1 MAAALDSAAAQQLT
15 LLGFSMAEPEET
27 IMTMTPSVGEQLLA
41 AREKAGIS
49 LEDIAAQTR
58 IPTRHLQSIESS
70 DWDKLPAPTYT
81 MGFAKSYATAVG
93 LDRNEIADQLRE
105 EMGGM
110 RATVTQSEV
119 FEPVDPARVMPRGL
133 VIAAVV
139 AAALIVA
146 LLLWNQSR
154 SLDAPDDVSTTAA
167 STDNAVAAAP
177 ATPAGTSTGPV
188 VITANEQVWI
198 QIKDGSATLKEGML
212 EAGQSYEV
220 PATAKA
226 PVLTTGKPEALRVSV
241 GTADAPPVGPAATTV
256 TDISL
261 LGPDLLRGPAPAP
274 APAAQVPQTVAPT
287 PRAQRRTTPAR
298 APARTVTP
306 PAENTAAPAD

>member
-1 MAAALDSAAAQQLT
+1 MVDPD
-15 LLGFSMAEPEET
+15 EP
-27 IMTMTPSVGEQLLA
+27 MTNIPVGEQLLA
-41 AREKAGIS
+41 ARKAAKIS

-58 IPTRHLQSIESS
+58 IPTRHLESIEAS

-93 LDRNEIADQLRE
+93 LDRNAIADQLRE

-110 RATVTQSEV
+110 RATITQSEV

-133 VIAAVV
+133 VIAAIV

-154 SLDAPDDVSTTAA
+154 SLDAPDNVSPEAVASVDDTTAVPA
-167 STDNAVAAAP
+167 AVPPSAQ
-177 ATPAGTSTGPV
+177 GPV

-198 QIKDGSATLKEGML
+198 QVKDGAATLKAGVL
-212 EAGQSYEV
+212 EAGQSFEV

-226 PVLTTGKPEALRVSV
+226 PVLTTGKPEALRISV
-241 GTADAPPVGPAATTV
+241 GTADAPPVGPAATKV
-256 TDISL
+256 SNVSL
-261 LGPDLLRGPAPAP
+261 LGPDLMRGPSAASPPAAQSSTTP
-274 APAAQVPQTVAPT
+274 AAAALTPQTPRRAAPAALPT
-287 PRAQRRTTPAR
+287 AA
-298 APARTVTP
+298 P
-306 PAENTAAPAD
+306 PADNVAAPAD

>member
-1 MAAALDSAAAQQLT
+1 
-15 LLGFSMAEPEET
+15 
-27 IMTMTPSVGEQLLA
+27 VGEQLLA

-58 IPTRHLQSIESS
+58 IPTRHLQSIEASE
-70 DWDKLPAPTYT
+70 WDKLPAPTYT

-93 LDRNEIADQLRE
+93 LDRNAIADQLRE

-133 VIAAVV
+133 VIAAIA

-154 SLDAPDDVSTTAA
+154 SLDAPDNVPSEAAA
-167 STDNAVAAAP
+167 SADNAVVAAP
-177 ATPAGTSTGPV
+177 AAAMPSAQGPV
-188 VITANEQVWI
+188 VLTANEQVWI
-198 QIKDGSATLKEGML
+198 QVKDGATTLKAAML

-226 PVLTTGKPEALRVSV
+226 PVLSTGKPEALRISV

-256 TDISL
+256 ANVSL
-261 LGPDLLRGPAPAP
+261 LGPDLLRGPSASPPTAAPPVAAPAP
-274 APAAQVPQTVAPT
+274 QTSSRATRRAPT
-287 PRAQRRTTPAR
+287 TTPV
-298 APARTVTP
+298 VTS
-306 PAENTAAPAD
+306 PADNAATPSD

>member
-1 MAAALDSAAAQQLT
+1 
-15 LLGFSMAEPEET
+15 MAEPEET
-27 IMTMTPSVGEQLLA
+27 MTTATSVGEQLLA

-93 LDRNEIADQLRE
+93 LDRNAIADQLRE

-110 RATVTQSEV
+110 RATITQSEV

-133 VIAAVV
+133 VIAAIV

-146 LLLWNQSR
+146 FLLWNQSR
-154 SLDAPDDVSTTAA
+154 SLEAPDDVAPEVTAPV
-167 STDNAVAAAP
+167 DNAVPGAQ
-177 ATPAGTSTGPV
+177 ATPAAVSGGPV

-198 QIKDGSATLKEGML
+198 QVKDGATTLKAGLL

-220 PATAKA
+220 PATATA
-226 PVLTTGKPEALRVSV
+226 PVLTTGKPEALRISV
-241 GTADAPPVGPAATTV
+241 GTADAPAVGPAATTV
-256 TDISL
+256 TNVSL
-261 LGPDLLRGPAPAP
+261 LGPDLLRRPATAAPAAAPLPPAAPRRAAPTGTPAPAP
-274 APAAQVPQTVAPT
+274 
-287 PRAQRRTTPAR
+287 
-298 APARTVTP
+298 
-306 PAENTAAPAD
+306 PAENVAAPAD

>member
-1 MAAALDSAAAQQLT
+1 MVDPD
-15 LLGFSMAEPEET
+15 EP
-27 IMTMTPSVGEQLLA
+27 MTNIPVGEQLLA
-41 AREKAGIS
+41 ARKAAKIS

-58 IPTRHLQSIESS
+58 IPTRHLESIEAS

-93 LDRNEIADQLRE
+93 LDRNAIADQLRE

-110 RATVTQSEV
+110 RATITQSEV

-133 VIAAVV
+133 VIAAIV

-154 SLDAPDDVSTTAA
+154 SLDAPDNVSPEAVASVDDTTAVPA
-167 STDNAVAAAP
+167 AVPPSAQ
-177 ATPAGTSTGPV
+177 GPV

-198 QIKDGSATLKEGML
+198 QVKDGAATLKAGVL
-212 EAGQSYEV
+212 EAGQSFEV

-226 PVLTTGKPEALRVSV
+226 PVLTTGKPEALRISV
-241 GTADAPPVGPAATTV
+241 GTADAPPVGPAATKV
-256 TDISL
+256 SNVSL
-261 LGPDLLRGPAPAP
+261 LGPDLMRGPSAASP
-274 APAAQVPQTVAPT
+274 PAAQPS
-287 PRAQRRTTPAR
+287 TTPAAAALTPQTPR
-298 APARTVTP
+298 RAAPATLP
-306 PAENTAAPAD
+306 TAAPPADNSAAPVE

>member
-1 MAAALDSAAAQQLT
+1 MVEQD
-15 LLGFSMAEPEET
+15 ET
-27 IMTMTPSVGEQLLA
+27 IATIPVGEQLLA

-58 IPTRHLQSIESS
+58 IPTRHLQSIEASE
-70 DWDKLPAPTYT
+70 WDKLPAPTYT
-81 MGFAKSYATAVG
+81 MGFAKSYASAVG
-93 LDRNEIADQLRE
+93 LDRNEIADQLRA

-133 VIAAVV
+133 VIAAIA

-154 SLDAPDDVSTTAA
+154 SLDAPDNVPPEAAA
-167 STDNAVAAAP
+167 SADNAAVAAPAAVAP
-177 ATPAGTSTGPV
+177 SVQGPV
-188 VITANEQVWI
+188 VLTANEQVWI
-198 QIKDGSATLKEGML
+198 QVKDGATTLKAGLL

-226 PVLTTGKPEALRVSV
+226 PVLTTGKPEAVRISV

-256 TDISL
+256 SNVSL
-261 LGPDLLRGPAPAP
+261 LGPDLLRGPSASTAAATPAIAAPQSTPAP
-274 APAAQVPQTVAPT
+274 RTSR
-287 PRAQRRTTPAR
+287 RA
-298 APARTVTP
+298 TVTP
-306 PAENTAAPAD
+306 PTDNAATPSD

>member
-1 MAAALDSAAAQQLT
+1 MV
-15 LLGFSMAEPEET
+15 EPEEE
-27 IMTMTPSVGEQLLA
+27 MMERTPSVGEQLLA
-41 AREKAGIS
+41 AREAAGIS

-58 IPTRHLQSIESS
+58 IPTRHLESIEASE
-70 DWDKLPAPTYT
+70 WDKLPAPTYT

-93 LDRNEIADQLRE
+93 LDRNAIADQLRE

-133 VIAAVV
+133 VIAAIA

-154 SLDAPDDVSTTAA
+154 SLDAPDNVAPEAAA
-167 STDNAVAAAP
+167 SVDNVAAAAP
-177 ATPAGTSTGPV
+177 AAVAPSAQGPV

-198 QIKDGSATLKEGML
+198 QVKDGPATLKAGIL

-220 PATAKA
+220 PATARA
-226 PVLTTGKPEALRVSV
+226 PVLTTGKPEAIRISV

-256 TDISL
+256 TNVSL
-261 LGPDLLRGPAPAP
+261 LGPDLMRGPAASAPAAPPAATPGAVPAATPRATRRAPPRQTPAAAPAP
-274 APAAQVPQTVAPT
+274 APAAPTGNAVAP
-287 PRAQRRTTPAR
+287 
-298 APARTVTP
+298 
-306 PAENTAAPAD
+306 AE

>member
-1 MAAALDSAAAQQLT
+1 
-15 LLGFSMAEPEET
+15 
-27 IMTMTPSVGEQLLA
+27 
-41 AREKAGIS
+41 
-49 LEDIAAQTR
+49 
-58 IPTRHLQSIESS
+58 
-70 DWDKLPAPTYT
+70 

-93 LDRNEIADQLRE
+93 LDRNAIADQLRE

-133 VIAAVV
+133 VIAAIA

-154 SLDAPDDVSTTAA
+154 SLDAPDDVRSRSRGAA
-167 STDNAVAAAP
+167 STDNVATAAPAAP
-177 ATPAGTSTGPV
+177 ATASSGPV

-198 QIKDGSATLKEGML
+198 QVKDGATTLKAGLL

-220 PATAKA
+220 PATATA
-226 PVLTTGKPEALRVSV
+226 PVLTTGKPEALRISV

-256 TDISL
+256 TNVSL
-261 LGPDLLRGPAPAP
+261 LGPDLLRGPAA
-274 APAAQVPQTVAPT
+274 AVPAAAPS
-287 PRAQRRTTPAR
+287 PPVAQRRA
-298 APARTVTP
+298 APASTVTP
-306 PAENTAAPAD
+306 APPPAADNVAAPAE

>member
-1 MAAALDSAAAQQLT
+1 MVEQ
-15 LLGFSMAEPEET
+15 EET
-27 IMTMTPSVGEQLLA
+27 IATIPVGEQLLA

-58 IPTRHLQSIESS
+58 IPTRHLQSIEASE
-70 DWDKLPAPTYT
+70 WDKLPAPTYT
-81 MGFAKSYATAVG
+81 MGFAKSYASAVG
-93 LDRNEIADQLRE
+93 LDRNEIADQLRA

-133 VIAAVV
+133 VIAAIA

-154 SLDAPDDVSTTAA
+154 SLDAPDNVPPEAAA
-167 STDNAVAAAP
+167 SADNAAVAAPAAVAP
-177 ATPAGTSTGPV
+177 SVQGPV
-188 VITANEQVWI
+188 VLTANEQVWI
-198 QIKDGSATLKEGML
+198 QVKDGATTLKAGLL

-226 PVLTTGKPEALRVSV
+226 PVLTTGKPEAVRISV

-256 TDISL
+256 SNVSL
-261 LGPDLLRGPAPAP
+261 LGPDLLRGPSASTAAATPAIAAPQSTPAP
-274 APAAQVPQTVAPT
+274 RTSR
-287 PRAQRRTTPAR
+287 RA
-298 APARTVTP
+298 TVTP
-306 PAENTAAPAD
+306 PTDNAATPSD

>member
-1 MAAALDSAAAQQLT
+1 MVEQD
-15 LLGFSMAEPEET
+15 ET
-27 IMTMTPSVGEQLLA
+27 IATIPVGEQLLA

-58 IPTRHLQSIESS
+58 IPTRHLQSIELSE
-70 DWDKLPAPTYT
+70 WDKLPAPTYT

-93 LDRNEIADQLRE
+93 LDRNVIADQLRD
-105 EMGGM
+105 EMGSM

-133 VIAAVV
+133 VIAAIA

-146 LLLWNQSR
+146 FLLWNQSR
-154 SLDAPDDVSTTAA
+154 ALDAPDNVPAEAAA
-167 STDNAVAAAP
+167 SADNVGAAAP
-177 ATPAGTSTGPV
+177 AAVAPTAQGPV

-198 QIKDGSATLKEGML
+198 QVKDGAATLKAGML

-226 PVLTTGKPEALRVSV
+226 PTLTTGKPEALRVSV

-256 TDISL
+256 TNVSL
-261 LGPDLLRGPAPAP
+261 LGPDLLRGPASVPAAAAAVAPLPPAAP
-274 APAAQVPQTVAPT
+274 ASRTSLRATPRQTPAA
-287 PRAQRRTTPAR
+287 
-298 APARTVTP
+298 TP
-306 PAENTAAPAD
+306 PAENAATPSD

>member
-1 MAAALDSAAAQQLT
+1 MGEQ
-15 LLGFSMAEPEET
+15 EET
-27 IMTMTPSVGEQLLA
+27 IATIPVGEQLLA

-58 IPTRHLQSIESS
+58 IPTRHLQSIEASE
-70 DWDKLPAPTYT
+70 WDKLPAPTYT

-93 LDRNEIADQLRE
+93 LDRNAIADQLRD

-133 VIAAVV
+133 VIAAIA

-146 LLLWNQSR
+146 FLLWNQSR
-154 SLDAPDDVSTTAA
+154 SLDAPDNVPVEAAA
-167 STDNAVAAAP
+167 SADNAVAAAP
-177 ATPAGTSTGPV
+177 ATVAPTAQGPV

-198 QIKDGSATLKEGML
+198 QVKDGATTLKAAML
-212 EAGQSYEV
+212 ESGQSYEV

-226 PVLTTGKPEALRVSV
+226 PVLSTGKPEALRISV

-256 TDISL
+256 SNVSL
-261 LGPDLLRGPAPAP
+261 LGPDLLRGPSASPTVA
-274 APAAQVPQTVAPT
+274 APAAAVPAAATPATRTSRRAT
-287 PRAQRRTTPAR
+287 PRQAPATTPA
-298 APARTVTP
+298 VTP
-306 PAENTAAPAD
+306 PTDNAATPSD

>member
-1 MAAALDSAAAQQLT
+1 MV
-15 LLGFSMAEPEET
+15 EPEET
-27 IMTMTPSVGEQLLA
+27 MTATVSVGEQLLA

-58 IPTRHLQSIESS
+58 IPTRHLQSIEASE
-70 DWDKLPAPTYT
+70 WDKLPAPTYT
-81 MGFAKSYATAVG
+81 IGFAKSYATAVG
-93 LDRNEIADQLRE
+93 LDRNAIADQLRE

-154 SLDAPDDVSTTAA
+154 SLDAPDDVAPEVAA
-167 STDNAVAAAP
+167 ATDNVGAAAP
-177 ATPAGTSTGPV
+177 ATSMTASTGPV

-198 QIKDGSATLKEGML
+198 QVKDGGSTLKEGLL

-220 PATAKA
+220 PATARA
-226 PVLTTGKPEALRVSV
+226 PVLTTGKPEAIRISV

-256 TDISL
+256 TDVSL
-261 LGPDLLRGPAPAP
+261 LGPDLLRGPAAGSS
-274 APAAQVPQTVAPT
+274 
-287 PRAQRRTTPAR
+287 
-298 APARTVTP
+298 P
-306 PAENTAAPAD
+306 PA

>member
-1 MAAALDSAAAQQLT
+1 MVET
-15 LLGFSMAEPEET
+15 EEEITTT
-27 IMTMTPSVGEQLLA
+27 ISVGEQLLA
-41 AREKAGIS
+41 AREAAGIS

-58 IPTRHLQSIESS
+58 IPTRHLQSIEAS

-93 LDRNEIADQLRE
+93 LDRNVIADQLRE

-110 RATVTQSEV
+110 RAAVTQSEV

-133 VIAAVV
+133 VIAAIA

-154 SLDAPDDVSTTAA
+154 SLDAPDEVSTE
-167 STDNAVAAAP
+167 VAAADTVATPAP
-177 ATPAGTSTGPV
+177 ATPATVSSGPV

-198 QIKDGSATLKEGML
+198 QVKDGSATLKAGLL

-226 PVLTTGKPEALRVSV
+226 PVLTTGRPGALRISV
-241 GTADAPPVGPAATTV
+241 GTADAPAVGPAATTV
-256 TDISL
+256 TNVSL
-261 LGPDLLRGPAPAP
+261 LGPDLLRGPAAAP
-274 APAAQVPQTVAPT
+274 PPAAMPAAAAPT
-287 PRAQRRTTPAR
+287 PRAANRTAPR
-298 APARTVTP
+298 QAPAPSRAIAP
-306 PAENTAAPAD
+306 AAENVAAPAE

>member
-1 MAAALDSAAAQQLT
+1 MV
-15 LLGFSMAEPEET
+15 EPEET
-27 IMTMTPSVGEQLLA
+27 MTATVSVGEQLLA

-58 IPTRHLQSIESS
+58 IPTRHLQSIEASE
-70 DWDKLPAPTYT
+70 WDKLPAPTYT

-93 LDRNEIADQLRE
+93 LDRNAIADQLRE

-133 VIAAVV
+133 VIAAI
-139 AAALIVA
+139 AAVALIVA
-146 LLLWNQSR
+146 FLLWNQSR
-154 SLDAPDDVSTTAA
+154 SLQAPDDVAADTAA
-167 STDNAVAAAP
+167 PVDNVGTGATTSP
-177 ATPAGTSTGPV
+177 ATASGGPV

-198 QIKDGSATLKEGML
+198 QVKDGATTLKAGLL

-220 PATAKA
+220 PATATA
-226 PVLTTGKPEALRVSV
+226 PVLTTGKPEALRISV

-256 TDISL
+256 RNVSL
-261 LGPDLLRGPAPAP
+261 RGADLMRGPAAEPPPAP
-274 APAAQVPQTVAPT
+274 AG
-287 PRAQRRTTPAR
+287 
-298 APARTVTP
+298 
-306 PAENTAAPAD
+306 